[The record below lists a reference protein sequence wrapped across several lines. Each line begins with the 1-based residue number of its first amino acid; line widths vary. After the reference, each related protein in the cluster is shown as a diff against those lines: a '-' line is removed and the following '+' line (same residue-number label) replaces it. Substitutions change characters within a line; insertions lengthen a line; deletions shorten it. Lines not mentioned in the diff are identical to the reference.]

1 MNAVRARLEKEL
13 GDRVRSDP
21 ETLSAHRHDS
31 WALSELLDLQGRGG
45 PLPLAVVEARST
57 ADVQH
62 TLRLCREL
70 RLPVVPFGGGSGV
83 CGAIRTSERAVVLL
97 TRALDGLVA
106 LDDTNLTASFR
117 AGTLGIDAENRVQE
131 AGLTIGHWPQ
141 SIEISTVGGWVATRA
156 AGQFSTGYG
165 NIEDLVFAL
174 EVVLPDGSL
183 LRTRPTPRAAAGP
196 DLRQL
201 FMGSEGSLGVVTEVT
216 FSLRPQPEASQGQ
229 AFHFERFEQGLE
241 SIREL
246 LRVGWRPPV
255 VRLYDA
261 PESHRHFESYAPE
274 GRHMLILLHEG
285 PAGAVTAQL
294 EGVAAICRA
303 QGGEESDPASVD
315 VWLEKRNRVPSL
327 RELLERGIVADT
339 IEVACT
345 WDRVGRLY
353 EEATRSLNEVPDV
366 LVASA
371 HSSHSYRSGTNLYIT
386 FAVRPQD
393 PEQMAQRYRE
403 CWERTMQATLHVGGG
418 ISHHHGIGRV
428 RRDRLA
434 DEIGET
440 GVKLL
445 RAIKRALDP
454 DDLLNPGA
462 LLPESS
468 SEDA

>member
-1 MNAVRARLEKEL
+1 
-13 GDRVRSDP
+13 
-21 ETLSAHRHDS
+21 
-31 WALSELLDLQGRGG
+31 
-45 PLPLAVVEARST
+45 
-57 ADVQH
+57 
-62 TLRLCREL
+62 
-70 RLPVVPFGGGSGV
+70 
-83 CGAIRTSERAVVLL
+83 
-97 TRALDGLVA
+97 
-106 LDDTNLTASFR
+106 
-117 AGTLGIDAENRVQE
+117 
-131 AGLTIGHWPQ
+131 
-141 SIEISTVGGWVATRA
+141 
-156 AGQFSTGYG
+156 
-165 NIEDLVFAL
+165 
-174 EVVLPDGSL
+174 
-183 LRTRPTPRAAAGP
+183 
-196 DLRQL
+196 
-201 FMGSEGSLGVVTEVT
+201 
-216 FSLRPQPEASQGQ
+216 
-229 AFHFERFEQGLE
+229 
-241 SIREL
+241 
-246 LRVGWRPPV
+246 
-255 VRLYDA
+255 
-261 PESHRHFESYAPE
+261 
-274 GRHMLILLHEG
+274 MLILLHEG

-353 EEATRSLNEVPDV
+353 EEATRSLKEVPDV

-393 PEQMAQRYRE
+393 PKQMAQRYRE
-403 CWERTMQATLHVGGG
+403 CWERTMQATLRVGGG

-434 DEIGET
+434 DEIGDT

-445 RAIKRALDP
+445 RAVKRALDP